1 MLYSLEDTHV
11 LKSKLIQ
18 ISNVEKTNVT
28 RHIAIVAKSLVCML
42 CFVCILLFV
51 WVLFSIL
58 ARTLSFF
65 FLSFSYLSPL
75 FYNDIIEIKA
85 TIIVSNVL

>member
-65 FLSFSYLSPL
+65 FSFSYLSPL